1 MFGGDTSALVT
12 ADQELDVVE
21 ASVSLERG
29 KPLHVRF
36 LTDRREDPQELVLFE
51 RAAELH
57 HRLNDAGGEAD
68 ALFWIGCWRQVVRE
82 DTDTGRP

>member
-29 KPLHVRF
+29 N
-36 LTDRREDPQELVLFE
+36 RREDPQELVLFE